1 MSSSKLFLK
10 FKKINQGEKRMA
22 DKNQQ
27 ENLEAGLELARE
39 EMDKQLYQPAKGIE
53 HLDVE
58 EILNDTTQLFKGLNA
73 MKVNEVMLIRKD
85 DQVNFYHW
93 KRKHPRKKMISKSVG
108 APAVVD
114 QIFFGGD
121 VELPL
126 PGKNSGYLVV
136 KRTA

>member
-1 MSSSKLFLK
+1 LFLK

-93 KRKHPRKKMISKSVG
+93 KRKHPRKKMISKSIG

-126 PGKNSGYLVV
+126 PGKSSGYLVV

>member
-1 MSSSKLFLK
+1 LK

-93 KRKHPRKKMISKSVG
+93 KRKHPRKKMISKSIG

-126 PGKNSGYLVV
+126 PGKSSGYLVV

>member
-1 MSSSKLFLK
+1 
-10 FKKINQGEKRMA
+10 MA

-39 EMDKQLYQPAKGIE
+39 EMDKQLYQPAKRIE

-93 KRKHPRKKMISKSVG
+93 KRKHPRKKMISKSIG

-126 PGKNSGYLVV
+126 PGKSSGYLVV